1 MGTSVATP
9 FQPAIGGY
17 PQGNDMSPWKMAAI
31 AAAAAATV
39 IGGIQAYASS
49 VALDNQDRLFMEAV
63 IRAGLFELRSGDLAL
78 QRSSRED
85 VRAYARAVLDDQA
98 AARAQLL
105 AVAAAKSRAVPSVVG
120 AEQQAVL
127 AELKNAPRGTF
138 DTLYLEKVA
147 VQGQSAVVAL
157 FKRTVR
163 NSNDPDIR
171 AYAANVLPMLQ
182 RHLEQAR
189 TLQVELRWTV
199 IAENAAKATA
209 KPTVN

>member
-1 MGTSVATP
+1 MV
-9 FQPAIGGY
+9 
-17 PQGNDMSPWKMAAI
+17 AI
-31 AAAAAATV
+31 AAAAAAMV

-49 VALDNQDRLFMEAV
+49 VALDNEDRLFMEAV

-78 QRSSRED
+78 QRSSRKD
-85 VRAYARAVLDDQA
+85 VRAYARAVLGNQA
-98 AARAQLL
+98 VARAQLL

-127 AELKNAPRGTF
+127 AELKNAPRAAF

-182 RHLEQAR
+182 RHLEEARALQA
-189 TLQVELRWTV
+189 ELRWTA

>member
-1 MGTSVATP
+1 MP

-17 PQGNDMSPWKMAAI
+17 PQGNDMSPWKMTAI
-31 AAAAAATV
+31 AAATAAIV

-78 QRSSRED
+78 QRASSED
-85 VRAYARAVLDDQA
+85 VRAYARAVLGDQA

-120 AEQQAVL
+120 AGQQAVL
-127 AELKNAPRGTF
+127 AELKSAPTAAF
-138 DTLYLEKVA
+138 DALYLEKVA

-157 FKRTVR
+157 FKRAVR

-171 AYAANVLPMLQ
+171 AYAANVLPTLQ
-182 RHLEQAR
+182 RRLEEAR
-189 TLQVELRWTV
+189 TLQVGLRWTV
-199 IAENAAKATA
+199 IAENAAK
-209 KPTVN
+209 TVENQP